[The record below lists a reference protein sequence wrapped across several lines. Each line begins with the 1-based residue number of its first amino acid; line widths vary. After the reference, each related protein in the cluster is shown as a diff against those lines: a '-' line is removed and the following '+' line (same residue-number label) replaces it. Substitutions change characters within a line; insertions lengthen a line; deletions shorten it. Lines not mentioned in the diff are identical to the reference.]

1 MVFVVIKPVL
11 QVSVTFLLS
20 RTLLESFCPHP
31 LLILPAVIVID
42 IAVKVQKAVATM
54 KEVTPVLCF
63 KWLNFSLGERIH
75 TRKD

>member
-11 QVSVTFLLS
+11 QVSVAILAKQNFS
-20 RTLLESFCPHP
+20 RAVVSPP
-31 LLILPAVIVID
+31 LLILPAVIVIA

-63 KWLNFSLGERIH
+63 KWLNFTLGGRIH
-75 TRKD
+75 T